1 MWIIM
6 GVCIVGLLA
15 MCAVAAFI
23 IPEGPWQLVTI
34 ISSVIVFLIPC
45 FYALKLEVS
54 VGAYKCKKCGCQFVP
69 TRQKGRSKQEKLL
82 AVWMYAHGY
91 SFRTIA
97 KFFKVNV
104 HSAFVWVKSFAE
116 KNYSKPAPIDDSVVI
131 ELDEMWHF
139 LRSKKTSLDLESVL
153 PNNKTAHRLG
163 VWRAKC

>member
-1 MWIIM
+1 MYSCKKCESNEYVKA
-6 GVCIVGLLA
+6 GFVKG
-15 MCAVAAFI
+15 
-23 IPEGPWQLVTI
+23 EQR
-34 ISSVIVFLIPC
+34 
-45 FYALKLEVS
+45 
-54 VGAYKCKKCGCQFVP
+54 YKCKKCGCQFVP

-116 KNYSKPAPIDDSVVI
+116 KNYSKPDPIDDSVVI

-139 LRSKKTSLDLESVL
+139 LHSKKDKFGFGKLVAEPQSSSSIGSAEREILKPLEKCTSD
-153 PNNKTAHRLG
+153 
-163 VWRAKC
+163 